1 MSQEPKKINYASHC
15 FITERQ
21 TTMNIEKDIKSI
33 LVSEKELDTI
43 TTRLAKEI
51 TEFYKDSTRDLL
63 ILTILKGS
71 FVFSADLVRKIDLPM
86 EFDFMKVS
94 SYGADTVSSGN
105 LKISLDISRDDLGDL
120 DILVIEDIVD
130 SGFTLSN
137 LKAYLSERG
146 AGSVKIC
153 TLLDKPSR
161 RKYPLE
167 ADFVGAEIPDEFVV
181 GYGLDYNEK
190 YRHLKFVG
198 VLSPDV
204 YS

>member
-1 MSQEPKKINYASHC
+1 
-15 FITERQ
+15 
-21 TTMNIEKDIKSI
+21 MNIEKDIKSV
-33 LVSEKELDTI
+33 LVSEKELDEI

-51 TEFYKDSTRDLL
+51 TNDYKNSPRKLL

-71 FVFSADLVRKIDLPM
+71 FIFSADLSRKIELPI

-94 SYGADTVSSGN
+94 SYGSGSVSSEN
-105 LKISLDISRDDLGDL
+105 LKISLDISRSDIADL
-120 DILVIEDIVD
+120 DILLIEDIID

-137 LKAYLSERG
+137 LKLYLEEKG

-161 RKYPLE
+161 RKHRIT
-167 ADFVGAEIPDEFVV
+167 ADYTGAVIPDEFVV

-190 YRHLKFVG
+190 YRHLKYVG
-198 VLSPDV
+198 VLDPSV